1 MIFCYISIII
11 EGILREH
18 TDVLDAVVIGIANEK
33 YGEVPRAFVV
43 PRPGSTTTEQNLQD
57 FVATKVIK
65 FKHLT
70 GGVKF
75 IDKIPKTATG
85 KILRREIRKM
95 LI

>member
-1 MIFCYISIII
+1 MIFCYIFIKSK
-11 EGILREH
+11 GILREH
-18 TDVLDAVVIGIANEK
+18 TDVLDAVVIGIPNDK

-57 FVATKVIK
+57 FVANKVIK

-75 IDKIPKTATG
+75 IVTIPKTETG
-85 KILRREIRKM
+85 KIMRREIRKM